1 MTTDLY
7 DEPSSAEDNDYSQYR
22 AMSMAAVIALL
33 LGIISLASL
42 LFAKL
47 LFIPML
53 GFGFAVYALR
63 TLNRH
68 GDELSGKGL
77 ARAGLMLSLFSFL
90 GGTTIAATVYATEVP
105 KDHKRI
111 SFLDLQPDPRRPD
124 LPISPKAEQLNGQK
138 IFVKGYIYPA
148 DRASHLKKFIL
159 VPDMGTCCFGGQPK
173 LTDMIEVTLRDP
185 LRARFSYQR
194 RKLGGVLSVTK
205 DLKEVSGLT
214 GVYYQ
219 LDADYLR

>member
-1 MTTDLY
+1 VSADVY
-7 DEPSSAEDNDYSQYR
+7 DELACTEDDYATYR
-22 AMSMAAVIALL
+22 ALSMAAVVALL

-47 LFIPML
+47 LFIPL
-53 GFGFAVYALR
+53 VGLGFAVYALR

-68 GDELSGKGL
+68 RDELSGKGL
-77 ARAGLMLSLFSFL
+77 ARAGFILCLLSFL

-105 KDHKRI
+105 EGYKRI

-124 LPISPKAEQLNGQK
+124 LPISPKALELDGQR
-138 IFVKGYIYPA
+138 IFVKGYIYPS
-148 DRASHLKKFIL
+148 DRASQLKRFVL
-159 VPDMGTCCFGGQPK
+159 VPDMGTCCFGGQPA
-173 LTDMIEVTLRDP
+173 LTDMIEVTLKDP

-194 RKLGGVLSVTK
+194 RKLGGVLSVDK
-205 DLKEVSGLT
+205 SLKEVSGLT